1 MISSIAELRTRLTD
15 VRSAARKTGEL
26 STDAS
31 AEPTVAL
38 ISTIGA
44 LHDGHLDLIQLA
56 KERADILVV
65 SIFVNPLRFATT
77 AAFEAYPR
85 TPDEDAA
92 LLASLG
98 VDVVFAPTVPE
109 LLPQGSQTTKIS
121 AGDLGLRFEGRA
133 RPGYFDGLLTIEAKL
148 MNLVRPDFAVYGR
161 RDAQRIFLVFRLA
174 EDEFALPIETVVEV
188 AQMPEQITRVP
199 RTPKFLE
206 GVMNLRGEVLPILDQ
221 RRRFDMP
228 PLPDSAL
235 RRLVVVKTERHRA
248 GLIVDSVSEVL
259 RVDAAQIEPPP
270 QLTEANSRLV
280 HGVINLPQAQ
290 RLVLLLDPAELLTRA
305 EQGLLDTFQAARKKA
320 DA

>member
-161 RDAQRIFLVFRLA
+161 RDAQRIFLVRRMIRDLYFRVDVLEA
-174 EDEFALPIETVVEV
+174 ETVRDDLGLPIS
-188 AQMPEQITRVP
+188 TRVGM
-199 RTPKFLE
+199 LE
-206 GVMNLRGEVLPILDQ
+206 EQDVRAAGKLVAALEAAASNADRG
-221 RRRFDMP
+221 
-228 PLPDSAL
+228 
-235 RRLVVVKTERHRA
+235 
-248 GLIVDSVSEVL
+248 
-259 RVDAAQIEPPP
+259 VDACIAAAQSSLMGEPRI
-270 QLTEANSRLV
+270 RLEYLSV
-280 HGVINLPQAQ
+280 VDPETFLPADEGHQGTA
-290 RLVLLLDPAELLTRA
+290 LVLIAASVAGHRFIDNAEVYIR
-305 EQGLLDTFQAARKKA
+305 
-320 DA
+320 

>member
-26 STDAS
+26 ATDAS
-31 AEPTVAL
+31 VEPTVAL

-161 RDAQRIFLVFRLA
+161 RDAQRIFLVRRMIRDLYFRVDVLEA
-174 EDEFALPIETVVEV
+174 ETVRDDLGLPIS
-188 AQMPEQITRVP
+188 TRVGM
-199 RTPKFLE
+199 LE
-206 GVMNLRGEVLPILDQ
+206 EQDVRAAGKLVAALEAAASNADRG
-221 RRRFDMP
+221 
-228 PLPDSAL
+228 
-235 RRLVVVKTERHRA
+235 
-248 GLIVDSVSEVL
+248 
-259 RVDAAQIEPPP
+259 VDACIAAAQSSLMGEPRI
-270 QLTEANSRLV
+270 RLEYLSV
-280 HGVINLPQAQ
+280 VDPETFLPADEGHQGTA
-290 RLVLLLDPAELLTRA
+290 LVLIAASVAGHRFIDNAEVYIR
-305 EQGLLDTFQAARKKA
+305 
-320 DA
+320 